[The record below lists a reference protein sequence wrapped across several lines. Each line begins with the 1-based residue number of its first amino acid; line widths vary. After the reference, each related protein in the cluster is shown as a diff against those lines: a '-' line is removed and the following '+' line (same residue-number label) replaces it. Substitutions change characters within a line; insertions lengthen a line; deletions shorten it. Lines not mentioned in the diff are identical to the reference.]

1 MSLFRVSFGLFV
13 ETNYIYIYIYIGL
26 FGGFVHCFSVAKGI
40 TMML

>member
-13 ETNYIYIYIYIGL
+13 ETNYIYIYIGL

>member
-13 ETNYIYIYIYIGL
+13 ETNYIYIDL
-26 FGGFVHCFSVAKGI
+26 FGGFVHRFSVAKGI